1 MKKDNLNDFT
11 KGWVI
16 GNFQPTLYTT
26 DYFEV
31 AVKNYKEGDYEEK
44 HFHKLATE
52 WTIITKGRVEM
63 NGVEYSMGD
72 IITIKPNEATDFKA
86 LEDTTTTVIKMPCVR
101 GDKYL
106 V

>member
-44 HFHKLATE
+44 HFQK
-52 WTIITKGRVEM
+52 
-63 NGVEYSMGD
+63 NQPY
-72 IITIKPNEATDFKA
+72 DF
-86 LEDTTTTVIKMPCVR
+86 
-101 GDKYL
+101 
-106 V
+106 